1 MTLTTTSPGYFHFVL
16 HGAENTHNVI
26 AAVVAIS
33 KRSTGLT
40 RHGCAHNE
48 RLDAP
53 TTLGAFV
60 SSNIRVF
67 CAAGIWIYRK
77 PGDVIDRDRA
87 RGVCVWFIL
96 ISGIIACESSVRLDR
111 FQFVCFHS

>member
-67 CAAGIWIYRK
+67 CAAGI
-77 PGDVIDRDRA
+77 
-87 RGVCVWFIL
+87 VCGSTGSPEMSSTGTGLVAFA
-96 ISGIIACESSVRLDR
+96 SGSY
-111 FQFVCFHS
+111 